1 MGLIQCLM
9 NTKMSQWMKTMSK
22 RIYNCQKYVN
32 VQRPSQNWKK
42 TAKDIL
48 PYFFLP
54 KSLMQK
60 LQKQAEKKRKGFL
73 LEKKN
78 RRNEHLKMR
87 AEVKQVLKN
96 TR

>member
-1 MGLIQCLM
+1 
-9 NTKMSQWMKTMSK
+9 
-22 RIYNCQKYVN
+22 
-32 VQRPSQNWKK
+32 
-42 TAKDIL
+42 
-48 PYFFLP
+48 
-54 KSLMQK
+54 MQK